1 MGSFRAR
8 ERENFESPEWEQRLI
23 QMIAQLKQL
32 PWMCLVEPSKGRR
45 REVNK
50 DFERFE
56 LGPKEEE
63 EKRIRTLS
71 ALSLVQRK
79 RRNGR

>member
-1 MGSFRAR
+1 MGSFRTR
-8 ERENFESPEWEQRLI
+8 ERGRGLRIPRVGTAFDSDDRAVDCE
-23 QMIAQLKQL
+23 LKQL

-45 REVNK
+45 GELNK

-63 EKRIRTLS
+63 EK
-71 ALSLVQRK
+71 
-79 RRNGR
+79 